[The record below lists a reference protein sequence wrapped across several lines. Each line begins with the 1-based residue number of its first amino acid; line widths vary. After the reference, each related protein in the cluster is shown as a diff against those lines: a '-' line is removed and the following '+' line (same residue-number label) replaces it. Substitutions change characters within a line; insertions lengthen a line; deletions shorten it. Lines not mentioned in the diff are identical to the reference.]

1 MQQVVFRKQR
11 APGMLPLQRLRALF
25 DTTGP
30 LRSDWQLFRKRF
42 PRRREPFHVPADS
55 RAADVEAVATG
66 RAGISDTFYAVRDDG
81 MFCIH
86 LVPDAIVTVVVQY
99 VLDIVG
105 KVGLVD
111 DPFADDT
118 VPFRKQYVHDAAY
131 LTGAEI
137 GFDVRLKN
145 CSPETYESVRARVLV
160 ESPHALRIDT
170 GTLTVYLLEGSHN
183 AAERTG
189 WTTRCCFSR

>member
-1 MQQVVFRKQR
+1 
-11 APGMLPLQRLRALF
+11 
-25 DTTGP
+25 
-30 LRSDWQLFRKRF
+30 
-42 PRRREPFHVPADS
+42 
-55 RAADVEAVATG
+55 
-66 RAGISDTFYAVRDDG
+66 